1 MATHQFKFAVSDANL
16 TDRQVAEVSQ
26 AIARA
31 GSAAVAKFT
40 PTAAID
46 VQIGPL
52 VWWRGVPVDDIS
64 VPLKKFAQQQAG
76 G

>member
-16 TDRQVAEVSQ
+16 TDAQVAEVSQ

-40 PTAAID
+40 PNTAID
-46 VQIGPL
+46 VQIGL
-52 VWWRGVPVDDIS
+52 LEWWRGVPRDEIMIQ
-64 VPLKKFAQQQAG
+64 LKKFASQHAG